1 METNYRFHACP
12 QMPRFFFDTRE
23 DDTFIPDD
31 EGMELSNLTAAE
43 QEALEA
49 AASIAR
55 HKLPTGEARSITI
68 EVWTEDRRRVI
79 AATVTMHV
87 ERDKSRPH

>member
-1 METNYRFHACP
+1 
-12 QMPRFFFDTRE
+12 MPRFFFDTRE
-23 DDTFIPDD
+23 DDSFIPDD
-31 EGMELSNLTAAE
+31 EGIELADLTAAE

-55 HKLPTGEARSITI
+55 DKLPAGEARSVTI

-79 AATVTMHV
+79 AATVMLHV
-87 ERDKSRPH
+87 ERAQSRPH

>member
-1 METNYRFHACP
+1 MP
-12 QMPRFFFDTRE
+12 MPRFFLDTHE
-23 DDTFIPDD
+23 DENFIPDD
-31 EGMELSNLTAAE
+31 EGIELSDPTAAE
-43 QEALEA
+43 QEALDA

-55 HKLPTGEARSITI
+55 EKLPAGEAHSVTI

-87 ERDKSRPH
+87 ERNKSRH

>member
-1 METNYRFHACP
+1 
-12 QMPRFFFDTRE
+12 MPRFFFDTRE
-23 DDTFIPDD
+23 DDSFIPDD
-31 EGMELSNLTAAE
+31 EGIELADLTAAE

-55 HKLPTGEARSITI
+55 DKLPAGEARSVTI

-79 AATVTMHV
+79 AVRSLA
-87 ERDKSRPH
+87 PL

>member
-1 METNYRFHACP
+1 
-12 QMPRFFFDTRE
+12 MPRFFFDTRE
-23 DDTFIPDD
+23 DDSFIPDD
-31 EGMELSNLTAAE
+31 EGIELADLTAAE

-55 HKLPTGEARSITI
+55 DKLPAGEARSVTI

-79 AATVTMHV
+79 ATTVMLHV
-87 ERDKSRPH
+87 ERAQSRPH